1 MIHSVGELNLI
12 WSENW
17 FILSGFE
24 RANFSLSARWMSNIS
39 GRRRASTTA
48 QPRALDNT
56 FNKRGDSTR
65 AAPFWFELIGEW
77 IYPFIVN
84 LRSLTGLVSPSMA
97 SAGISRR
104 PTRVVTSV
112 EEHWRWI
119 ARGGG
124 GGGRR
129 RSRTTNFNWQECGGP
144 AVRTWSL
151 GLSGFPFFDFF
162 FFPFFLY
169 VYIYIYIFPPLFYFI
184 PPCILPSTL
193 GLTLLLPPPPPTYWP
208 EPNRYCWIFLSGLF
222 HNGHGKEEERPLWI
236 QKGRGGDAARGRSI
250 RIEYLPCLL
259 PPTNGWRWWIEAVFR
274 GVAGNN
280 GCDAMISHIR
290 TFQAFSTNSNSNG
303 RPYWEIVVFFK
314 KLFYFLKF
322 PIIILFFP
330 FFLPSWN
337 PQYEPNYAN
346 PHATPNSEKIIT
358 RSRKQSKTKKIV
370 MILKREQEEEKKK
383 MRRGEG
389 EKMIPAPTRT
399 CTHWSLAEGFSL
411 GDVTSIVSSIFHWFG
426 AAQLSR
432 SEEVVAIHFATGFR
446 WLLSWFLCP
455 TLFHYYIYIY
465 IYIIAIHFDSVKLK
479 VWPSKLRTAKRRV
492 SEQYLNCRFIW
503 TGDF

>member
-162 FFPFFLY
+162 FFPFFY
-169 VYIYIYIFPPLFYFI
+169 MYIYIYIFF
-184 PPCILPSTL
+184 LPSFISFPL
-193 GLTLLLPPPPPTYWP
+193 ASSPPPWVWPSSSPLPLQPTGPSQIGIVEYFCLVSSTTAMA
-208 EPNRYCWIFLSGLF
+208 RRRSGLC
-222 HNGHGKEEERPLWI
+222 GSR
-236 QKGRGGDAARGRSI
+236 RGGEETRLEDVVSALNIFHACS
-250 RIEYLPCLL
+250 L
-259 PPTNGWRWWIEAVFR
+259 PPTVG
-274 GVAGNN
+274 AG
-280 GCDAMISHIR
+280 
-290 TFQAFSTNSNSNG
+290 
-303 RPYWEIVVFFK
+303 E
-314 KLFYFLKF
+314 
-322 PIIILFFP
+322 
-330 FFLPSWN
+330 
-337 PQYEPNYAN
+337 
-346 PHATPNSEKIIT
+346 
-358 RSRKQSKTKKIV
+358 
-370 MILKREQEEEKKK
+370 
-383 MRRGEG
+383 
-389 EKMIPAPTRT
+389 
-399 CTHWSLAEGFSL
+399 
-411 GDVTSIVSSIFHWFG
+411 
-426 AAQLSR
+426 
-432 SEEVVAIHFATGFR
+432 
-446 WLLSWFLCP
+446 
-455 TLFHYYIYIY
+455 
-465 IYIIAIHFDSVKLK
+465 
-479 VWPSKLRTAKRRV
+479 
-492 SEQYLNCRFIW
+492 
-503 TGDF
+503 